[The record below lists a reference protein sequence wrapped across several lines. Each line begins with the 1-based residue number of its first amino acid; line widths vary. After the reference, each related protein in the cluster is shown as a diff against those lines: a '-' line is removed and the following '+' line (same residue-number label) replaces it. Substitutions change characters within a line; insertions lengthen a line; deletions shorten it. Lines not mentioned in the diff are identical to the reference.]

1 MKKIVTTVFLL
12 FSTNKITQT
21 TAGFTEIN
29 KLYSNSWQNQVKKG
43 KIGVDTFKKT
53 YRLTEFLNN
62 RKGCWCNFHTRHL
75 HQGRGRPLDVVDA
88 ACKNLFN
95 SYACVM
101 RDVEEE
107 KEEEVVETDMNNNNA
122 IKYQYK
128 RPTDSTCQ
136 PSTAK
141 YHFGHLLL
149 PHKPLLDWQIRRQC
163 DEWNLFAPNCI
174 KYTCYV
180 EVKFVQEIIINFSKS
195 AGKFIYENET
205 KKDGDSHFDPQME
218 CLSSKYRMRK
228 NDNNVI
234 KIGDEELPFD
244 LLSLVSNQLNLDDP
258 NNLYA
263 NPHYQELEPNKN
275 KLQMTDQFSVRTLS
289 ADRAALM
296 PIDFKKGDVLC
307 CGNYPTRAPYRPE
320 NSACCGKKIYGR
332 NLMMC
337 CDESESKTGIVC

>member
-1 MKKIVTTVFLL
+1 MNKFVTTIFLL
-12 FSTNKITQT
+12 FSTNKITNT
-21 TAGFTEIN
+21 SAGFTEIN

-43 KIGVDTFKKT
+43 QFGVDTFKKT

-107 KEEEVVETDMNNNNA
+107 VVDENINNDDNNNNNKNA
-122 IKYQYK
+122 IQYQYK

-141 YHFGHLLL
+141 YFFGHLLL
-149 PHKPLLDWQIRRQC
+149 PNKPLLDWQIRRQC
-163 DEWNLFAPNCI
+163 DEWNLFASNCI

-195 AGKFIYENET
+195 SGKFIYENEI
-205 KKDGDSHFDPQME
+205 KKDGDSHFDPQTE

-228 NDNNVI
+228 NDLSTVI

-244 LLSLVSNQLNLDDP
+244 LLNLVSNQLNLDDRDP
-258 NNLYA
+258 NNLYVRV
-263 NPHYQELEPNKN
+263 P
-275 KLQMTDQFSVRTLS
+275 FSRVFFWGCLGHWRINQK
-289 ADRAALM
+289 
-296 PIDFKKGDVLC
+296 IDH
-307 CGNYPTRAPYRPE
+307 RPFW
-320 NSACCGKKIYGR
+320 GKI
-332 NLMMC
+332 LF
-337 CDESESKTGIVC
+337 